1 MEFVLQVSATL
12 SILLTWIDGPEFEAL
27 EPMPEA
33 LEPAP
38 DSVDPDAL
46 EPMLDEPLA
55 DGLLAEL
62 APLAP
67 APAALLFV
75 TVPVTATSCP
85 MCWFNFEVSALA
97 GMTK

>member
-1 MEFVLQVSATL
+1 MELVLHVSATL

-33 LEPAP
+33 LEPAAP
-38 DSVDPDAL
+38 VALEPDAP

-62 APLAP
+62 PLAP
-67 APAALLFV
+67 APDSLLFV
-75 TVPVTATSCP
+75 TVPVTATS
-85 MCWFNFEVSALA
+85 
-97 GMTK
+97 